1 MVLNV
6 HCIWKDLVVIM
17 CIAHGRFTVISA
29 FRDLGLSDVG
39 LFWWTRPVT
48 SACAAVNSASTAM
61 ISACIA
67 SDLGLFEGVMLA
79 RNKCPTV
86 NSACAAVISAC
97 HFL

>member
-1 MVLNV
+1 MV
-6 HCIWKDLVVIM
+6 IVVNRR
-17 CIAHGRFTVISA
+17 CDVSNAISSEISMDRKLA
-29 FRDLGLSDVG
+29 WVENCTGNY
-39 LFWWTRPVT
+39 T
-48 SACAAVNSASTAM
+48 AV

-97 HFL
+97 NFL